1 MIIYNLP
8 SVAQVFKKP
17 STLETILKYLMQ
29 AFLRITT
36 IEKNEWYKTTKMKNF
51 FILPL
56 SPISMFETDW

>member
-8 SVAQVFKKP
+8 SAAQIFKKP
-17 STLETILKYLMQ
+17 STLEALLKYLME

-56 SPISMFETDW
+56 SPISMFGTDW

>member
-8 SVAQVFKKP
+8 SAAQVFKKP

-36 IEKNEWYKTTKMKNF
+36 IEKNE
-51 FILPL
+51 
-56 SPISMFETDW
+56 